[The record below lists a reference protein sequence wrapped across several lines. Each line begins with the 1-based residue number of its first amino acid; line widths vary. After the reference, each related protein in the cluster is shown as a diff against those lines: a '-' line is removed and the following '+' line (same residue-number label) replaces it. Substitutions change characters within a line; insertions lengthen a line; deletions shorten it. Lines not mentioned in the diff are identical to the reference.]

1 MKVLKVRIKRRK
13 ILGIAIVLVVLLVA
27 VPAFFIVPF
36 TLRVQRFEAEPLL
49 GFHADFYLYVSPGA
63 RRAASAGELVTLLVQ
78 PNNSGINS
86 DDPEVHRKDAWWTC
100 FGRHGIA
107 DELQVVLLVPAFLR
121 PKEDWQIYTHAF
133 DRDVL
138 TTARADLSR
147 LDLQLL
153 AMVDRARSTLTAEGM
168 TTDPRFLIQGFS
180 ASGMFANRFAVLH
193 PDRIKAVAAGSP
205 GGWPIAPIS
214 LAAGEELAFP
224 AGVADIGELTGKPFD
239 LLAYRKVPQLI
250 IMGSLD
256 DNDSVDF
263 RDGWDEEQA
272 AVLDRLFGVDPRS
285 RWAHAECLYR
295 EAGADVR
302 FVLVDGVG
310 HDRKALQKY
319 TTRFFA
325 DVLGQSSGVT
335 QK

>member
-1 MKVLKVRIKRRK
+1 
-13 ILGIAIVLVVLLVA
+13 
-27 VPAFFIVPF
+27 
-36 TLRVQRFEAEPLL
+36 
-49 GFHADFYLYVSPGA
+49 
-63 RRAASAGELVTLLVQ
+63 
-78 PNNSGINS
+78 
-86 DDPEVHRKDAWWTC
+86 
-100 FGRHGIA
+100 
-107 DELQVVLLVPAFLR
+107 
-121 PKEDWQIYTHAF
+121 
-133 DRDVL
+133 
-138 TTARADLSR
+138 
-147 LDLQLL
+147 
-153 AMVDRARSTLTAEGM
+153 
-168 TTDPRFLIQGFS
+168 
-180 ASGMFANRFAVLH
+180 
-193 PDRIKAVAAGSP
+193 
-205 GGWPIAPIS
+205 
-214 LAAGEELAFP
+214 
-224 AGVADIGELTGKPFD
+224 
-239 LLAYRKVPQLI
+239 
-250 IMGSLD
+250 MGSLD